1 MHLGITGYHIRRVS
15 VVGAGLAVIVFA
27 IGYVA
32 GRSHGTVST
41 AAQLGLLVV
50 WAAAIGALLPAAI
63 FVASVLRLEVVENQV
78 QQTLF
83 GRWVL
88 ARRSLADLVAISV
101 GGRAFPLVLTFRDGS
116 RMRVLGA
123 PLGEVRSFA
132 HYMQAQAP
140 QAQLSA

>member
-15 VVGAGLAVIVFA
+15 VVGAGLAAIVFA
-27 IGYVA
+27 IGYVT
-32 GRSHGTVST
+32 GRSHGTVTTT
-41 AAQLGLLVV
+41 AQVGLLVV
-50 WAAAIGALLPAAI
+50 WAAAIGAVLPAGI
-63 FVASVLRLEVVENQV
+63 VVASALRLEIVENQV

-88 ARRSLADLVAISV
+88 ARRPLADLVGISL

-132 HYMQAQAP
+132 YHMQAQAP